1 MFDIPTNKNDM
12 NKMNIKQLDV
22 ILVSGDSFV
31 DHPSYGVAIIARV
44 LKELAGL
51 SVGVISQPN
60 WKNTK
65 DISKLGIPKYFWG
78 VTSGNMDSMVSNY
91 TASKKKR
98 NTDVY
103 SPEGSFRKR
112 PDRAT
117 VVYTNLIKQFNKDK
131 PVIIGGIEASLRRFA
146 HYDWWQNKVKQSIL
160 LDSKAD
166 LLVYGMA
173 EKTILDISKIFK
185 NNGSINDCK
194 KLRGIVYQLK
204 KNEELNVDNY
214 IEMPSYEETANNKNK
229 YTEAF
234 NIFYNNIDP
243 YQSKSLIQKH
253 QNRHVVQTLPQYPLS
268 QKEMDD
274 VYSLHYTKEVAPEEL
289 SKGYV
294 KSIDTVR
301 TSITTHRGCYGECSF
316 CAIALHQG
324 RYIQSRSKDS
334 IVKEVKEL
342 TNKNDFKGYISD
354 LGGPTANMYGDDCEK
369 KIKVGACLDKSCIGT
384 NHCKL
389 LNHSHE
395 NYLDLLET
403 VKNIKGIK
411 KVFISSGIRYDLI
424 QNDKKNGD
432 EFLYKLLKFH
442 NPGRFKIAPEHSDSQ
457 ILKLMNKP
465 SFKHT
470 EAFIKKLNE
479 IKKEKN
485 LNTKFSS
492 YLISAHP
499 GADMKKDINLSKDI
513 KKYFPFQP
521 EDIQIFTPT
530 PSTKSTTMYYTEK
543 NPDTGDNIFVEKNEK
558 KRKEHKN
565 ILFKNKRRF

>member
-12 NKMNIKQLDV
+12 KRMGIKQLDV
-22 ILVSGDSFV
+22 ILVNGDSFV
-31 DHPSYGVAIIARV
+31 DHPSYGIAIIARV
-44 LKELAGL
+44 LKEMAGL

-60 WKNTK
+60 WKDTK
-65 DISKLGIPKYFWG
+65 DISKLGTPKYFWG
-78 VTSGNMDSMVSNY
+78 VSAGNMDSMVSNY
-91 TASKKKR
+91 TASKRKR
-98 NTDVY
+98 NSDVY

-117 VVYTNLIKQFNKDK
+117 IVYTNLIKQFNKEK

-173 EKTILDISKIFK
+173 EKTILEIGKIFK
-185 NNGSINDCK
+185 NQGSIEDCK
-194 KLRGIVYQLK
+194 SLRGIVYQLK
-204 KNEELNVDNY
+204 KNDELNEEDFLE
-214 IEMPSYEETANNKNK
+214 IPSYEEVSKDNEK
-229 YTEAF
+229 YIKAF
-234 NIFYNNIDP
+234 NTFYNNIDP
-243 YQSKSLIQKH
+243 YQSKILLQKH
-253 QNRHVVQTLPQYPLS
+253 QNRHVVQTLPQFPLS
-268 QKEMDD
+268 QEEMDK
-274 VYSLHYTKEVAPEEL
+274 VYSLNFSKEVAPEEL

-324 RYIQSRSKDS
+324 RYIQSRSKQS
-334 IVKEVKEL
+334 IIDEVKKL
-342 TNKNDFKGYISD
+342 TNRKDFKGYISD
-354 LGGPTANMYGDDCEK
+354 LGGPTANMYGDDCDK
-369 KIKVGACLDKSCIGT
+369 KQKFGACLDKSCIGT
-384 NHCKL
+384 THCEL
-389 LNHSHE
+389 LNHSHK
-395 NYLDLLET
+395 NYLELLED

-424 QNDKKNGD
+424 EKDKKYGD

-442 NPGRFKIAPEHSDSQ
+442 NPGRFKIAPEHSNNSV
-457 ILKLMNKP
+457 LKLMNKP
-465 SFKHT
+465 NFENT
-470 EAFIKKLNE
+470 ESFIKKLNK

-485 LNTKFSS
+485 LNTKFSA

-499 GADMKKDINLSKDI
+499 GATKNIDKNLATDINKF
-513 KKYFPFQP
+513 FPFQP

-530 PSTKSTTMYYTEK
+530 PSTKSTTMYYTER
-543 NPDTGDNIFVEKNEK
+543 NPENGKNIFVEKNEK

-565 ILFKNKRRF
+565 IIFNKK